1 MVLDSDKYFLISLVF
16 SFLFTSV
23 ITMYFAINHQQKVDE
38 QILSNKIHMIN
49 TTNKGVEKDFKKNYH
64 KNKSKL
70 GRFDYYNQEFNT
82 NPSFIEWNK
91 LANYIYGKYNNYD
104 AFIIIINKDNLIL
117 TSNALAFML
126 EGLDKPIIFTDGNN
140 VFASLL
146 LSSQTKIPEVM
157 ISSNNKLYRA
167 VRRDDEPLNNNNCLS
182 INYNQKINIKK
193 LYNLVI
199 PTLKVLPGM
208 DESYINSF
216 VNDENINGIII
227 ELLGNVTNDNFL
239 KVMNQLTEKGIVIVC
254 IPQNKISI
262 DIRLIE
268 VGCLNGGNIS
278 IETAY
283 IKLAFLLSNVS
294 ERKLIGKLM
303 ETNFRGELELL
314 TNN

>member
-1 MVLDSDKYFLISLVF
+1 MVLDSDKCFLIGLVF
-16 SFLFTSV
+16 SFLFISV
-23 ITMYFAINHQQKVDE
+23 ITMYFAINHQQKIDE
-38 QILSNKIHMIN
+38 QILSSKIHMVN
-49 TTNKGVEKDFKKNYH
+49 TTNKGVEKDFKKNYD

-70 GRFDYYNQEFNT
+70 GRFDYYNKELNR
-82 NPSFIEWNK
+82 NPSFIEWNN
-91 LANYIYGKYNNYD
+91 LANYIYGKYNNYN

-140 VFASLL
+140 VFSSLL
-146 LSSQTKIPEVM
+146 LASQTKIPEVM

-167 VRRDDEPLNNNNCLS
+167 VRSDDEPLNNNNCLS
-182 INYNQKINIKK
+182 INYNQKINIKQ
-193 LYNLVI
+193 LSNLVI
-199 PTLKVLPGM
+199 PTLKVFSGM
-208 DESYINSF
+208 DESYMNSF
-216 VNDENINGIII
+216 VNNENINGIVI
-227 ELLGNVTNDNFL
+227 ELLGNGTNNNFL
-239 KVMNQLTEKGIVIVC
+239 KIINELTEKGVVIVC
-254 IPQNKISI
+254 IPQNKISV

-268 VGCLNGGNIS
+268 AGCLNGGNIS